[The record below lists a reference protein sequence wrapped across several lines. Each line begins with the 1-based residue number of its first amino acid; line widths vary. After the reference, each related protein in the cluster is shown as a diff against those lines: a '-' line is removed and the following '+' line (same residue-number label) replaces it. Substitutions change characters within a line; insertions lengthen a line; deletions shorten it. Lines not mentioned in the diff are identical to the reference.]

1 VMSCPVTCGRIKRE
15 PTVLRLRSK
24 SVIVIIASYSF
35 ADWD

>member
-1 VMSCPVTCGRIKRE
+1 VAELSDE

-35 ADWD
+35 AD